1 MGRIPSGGEGMR
13 AFIAIDIG
21 DNVREKLVQA
31 QDSIARTKA
40 AKIKFVEPENLH
52 ITLKFLGEITEEQ
65 AEEIKEILQKIASK
79 YKKHNVKVKGIGV
92 FPNPNYIRVIW
103 AGVEGDEIIKS
114 IASDIEKELRKLGF
128 KKDKDFVAHVTI
140 GRVKF
145 VKDKIGLAVVLK
157 ELANEDFGIFTVDA
171 IELKKSTLTPKGPIY
186 ETLARFELKD

>member
-1 MGRIPSGGEGMR
+1 MR

-21 DNVREKLVQA
+21 DNVRKKLVQA
-31 QDSIARTKA
+31 QDRIARTKA

-79 YKKHNVKVKGIGV
+79 YKKHEVKVKGIGV
-92 FPNPNYIRVIW
+92 FPNYSYVRVIW
-103 AGVEGDEIIKS
+103 AGVEGDQIIKS
-114 IASDIEKELRKLGF
+114 MANDIEKELRKLGF
-128 KKDKDFVAHVTI
+128 KRDKDFVAHVTI

-145 VKDKIGLAVVLK
+145 VKDKVELMLTLK
-157 ELANEDFGIFTVDA
+157 ELTNEDFGNFTVDA